1 MKNLLKFSF
10 LAIAISLSV
19 VACGPAGK
27 KGNGSDTTS
36 TDSSALLT
44 DTNAIDTM
52 AKDSTVKDKV
62 ETTTPEVKH

>member
-19 VACGPAGK
+19 VACHDTETKGK
-27 KGNGSDTTS
+27 GVDS
-36 TDSSALLT
+36 TAVDSSSVGIDSPAV
-44 DTNAIDTM
+44 DTL

-62 ETTTPEVKH
+62 ETTTPEVKQ